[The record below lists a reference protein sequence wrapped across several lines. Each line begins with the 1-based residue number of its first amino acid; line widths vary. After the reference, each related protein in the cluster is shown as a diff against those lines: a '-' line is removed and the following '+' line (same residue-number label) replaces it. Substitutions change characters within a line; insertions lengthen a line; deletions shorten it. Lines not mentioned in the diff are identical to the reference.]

1 MSPEERELLN
11 KAVSLAEDNNKILH
25 YMKRSMHV
33 SSIIKFIYWT
43 IIIGSAIGAFYL
55 FQPYINEIKNV
66 FGGVS
71 NELKN
76 LKN

>member
-11 KAVSLAEDNNKILH
+11 KCVSLTEDNNKILR

-33 SSIIKFIYWT
+33 SSIIKFVYWV

-55 FQPYINEIKNV
+55 FQPFINQLKNEFGGGNSFIKN
-66 FGGVS
+66 
-71 NELKN
+71 
-76 LKN
+76 